1 MGNALTKKMKYS
13 KKNVCLQILSALEY
27 LHNVGLIH
35 MDLKPDNI
43 MFITQ
48 ELKDIVLLDFGISN
62 VYKENEATRIFGMT
76 VFYCPPEIRY
86 HDLSYITPKADIFSF
101 GMFFNLLQF
110 IFY

>member
-1 MGNALTKKMKYS
+1 
-13 KKNVCLQILSALEY
+13 
-27 LHNVGLIH
+27 

-62 VYKENEATRIFGMT
+62 VYKKNEATRIFGMT
-76 VFYCPPEIRY
+76 VFYCPPEIRC

-101 GMFFNLLQF
+101 GMFLITYLNLFF
-110 IFY
+110 INLESYMKL

>member
-1 MGNALTKKMKYS
+1 M
-13 KKNVCLQILSALEY
+13 
-27 LHNVGLIH
+27 HNVGLIH

-62 VYKENEATRIFGMT
+62 VYKKNEATRIFGMT
-76 VFYCPPEIRY
+76 VFYCPPEIRC

-101 GMFFNLLQF
+101 GMFL
-110 IFY
+110 ITY